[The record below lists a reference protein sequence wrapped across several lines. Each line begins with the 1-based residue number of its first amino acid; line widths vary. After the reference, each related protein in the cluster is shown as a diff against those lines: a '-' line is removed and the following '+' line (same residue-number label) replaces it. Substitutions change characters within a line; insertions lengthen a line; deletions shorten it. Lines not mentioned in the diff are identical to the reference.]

1 MAIDFT
7 GVRNAQALHLELD
20 LVLADERAAMG
31 DRSPREL
38 IHLADDEGN
47 SVTVNVLGRN
57 LRWSA
62 GIDAEIVVK
71 TPFVSGRID
80 LALSVSKLE
89 SWTDALDRLDAGE
102 DVAWMEMSRGPS
114 IFIQLTGER
123 DCPEV
128 VVEDESRSMV
138 TVRVPLVP
146 PDDWIADHRQRLRQ
160 VMDHWVPMLSR

>member
-1 MAIDFT
+1 
-7 GVRNAQALHLELD
+7 
-20 LVLADERAAMG
+20 MG
-31 DRSPREL
+31 DSPPRKL
-38 IHLADDEGN
+38 VSLADDEGT

-57 LRWSA
+57 SRWPA
-62 GIDAEIVVK
+62 GLDAEIVVK

-80 LALSVSKLE
+80 LALYVSKLE
-89 SWTDALDRLDAGE
+89 SWANALERLDAGE

-128 VVEDESRSMV
+128 VVEDESGSMV

-146 PDDWIADHRQRLRQ
+146 PDDWIADHRQRLHQ
-160 VMDHWVPMLSR
+160 VMNYWVPMLSG

>member
-1 MAIDFT
+1 MKD
-7 GVRNAQALHLELD
+7 ALRSGED
-20 LVLADERAAMG
+20 LSVLADERVAMG
-31 DRSPREL
+31 DSPPRKL
-38 IHLADDEGN
+38 ISVADDEGN

-57 LRWSA
+57 SRWPA
-62 GIDAEIVVK
+62 GLDAEIVVK

-80 LALSVSKLE
+80 LALYVSKLE
-89 SWTDALDRLDAGE
+89 SWANALERLDAGE

-128 VVEDESRSMV
+128 VVEDESGSMV

-146 PDDWIADHRQRLRQ
+146 PDDWIADHRQRLHQ
-160 VMDHWVPMLSR
+160 VMNYWVPMLSG